1 MGLLFL
7 VVRAAGALHGES
19 VPEKPSRPAARPQA
33 RSGLSA
39 GSLHTRGEKG
49 RHVQRWEVQ
58 GGKPLVKRRQ
68 EEQEAIARVQVRL
81 RRASPPAACQ
91 GPAQRTGRSGDEAN
105 SRVPSDEA
113 ALCTEELWQRQGAG
127 KGGGALGRAQG
138 IRGGG
143 CRGRARPRSPARA
156 HASPPHLRGGGF
168 PESQWRGT
176 QAASPTPAHVCLGQS
191 GGGQL
196 RHSWVALP
204 RSRARLC
211 AAAEERERSW
221 GAANVG
227 LGTLCLLRD
236 SSGWLWEALLRR
248 DWVFWVSSLHH
259 ISCSRCSKSP
269 ALFFFFYG
277 CVVQGCRRLC

>member
-1 MGLLFL
+1 MGGA
-7 VVRAAGALHGES
+7 RRETPRKTQAGG
-19 VPEKPSRPAARPQA
+19 
-33 RSGLSA
+33 
-39 GSLHTRGEKG
+39 
-49 RHVQRWEVQ
+49 
-58 GGKPLVKRRQ
+58 
-68 EEQEAIARVQVRL
+68 QEAIARVQVRL

-113 ALCTEELWQRQGAG
+113 ALCTEELRQRQGAG
-127 KGGGALGRAQG
+127 KGGGALDRAQG

-196 RHSWVALP
+196 RHSWDALP

-211 AAAEERERSW
+211 AAAEARERRW

-248 DWVFWVSSLHH
+248 DWVFGSQVCITFPAPGAASLPLSFSSSMAVLCRVAAG
-259 ISCSRCSKSP
+259 SAKFQFNKADFSRRGRKPFRPFAWMCSSGVFL
-269 ALFFFFYG
+269 A
-277 CVVQGCRRLC
+277 RLSNHGPCHQPRSLP